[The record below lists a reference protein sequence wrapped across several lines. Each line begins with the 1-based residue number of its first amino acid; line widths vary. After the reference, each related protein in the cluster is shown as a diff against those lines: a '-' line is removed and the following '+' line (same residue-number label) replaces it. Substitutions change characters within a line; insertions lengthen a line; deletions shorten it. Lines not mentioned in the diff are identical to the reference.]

1 MNENI
6 TLPTMMMRAAFH
18 GPREPAGK
26 SGLDM
31 SVPRAGGALR
41 RSDGRVCP
49 LNRASAPCRSR
60 PTRLADGLE
69 LESAP
74 VATAVQ
80 TGRHNLRPKVGS
92 PVPRP
97 SGRGLGYTGVHY
109 TAAGCQD

>member
-26 SGLDM
+26 SGLDI

-74 VATAVQ
+74 VAAASGKPAARTCAPKLGPPFPDRAVE
-80 TGRHNLRPKVGS
+80 
-92 PVPRP
+92 
-97 SGRGLGYTGVHY
+97 
-109 TAAGCQD
+109 D

>member
-1 MNENI
+1 RQYEMIENI

-31 SVPRAGGALR
+31 SVPRARGALR

-49 LNRASAPCRSR
+49 LKRTPAPCRSL

-74 VATAVQ
+74 VAPASCKPAARTCAPKLGPPFPDRA
-80 TGRHNLRPKVGS
+80 GR
-92 PVPRP
+92 
-97 SGRGLGYTGVHY
+97 
-109 TAAGCQD
+109 D